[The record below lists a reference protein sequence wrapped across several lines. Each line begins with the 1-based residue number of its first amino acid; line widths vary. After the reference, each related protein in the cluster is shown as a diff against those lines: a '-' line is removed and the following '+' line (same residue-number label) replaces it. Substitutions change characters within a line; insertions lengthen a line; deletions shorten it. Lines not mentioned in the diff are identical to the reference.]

1 MNKYRILSF
10 FNVSCT
16 DEYVD
21 VNVLDLHE
29 NTKNVFLNYLKKHFW
44 NDLSSVVAS
53 ELNIINEIDISENGF
68 SIDASISSSENE
80 EEIETYIE
88 AISEKSIWQSILQH
102 DKTGDEM
109 YIVFDETIKK
119 SFRFQY
125 ISKISVTKID

>member
-44 NDLSSVVAS
+44 NDLSSVVDS

>member
-44 NDLSSVVAS
+44 NDLSSVVDS
-53 ELNIINEIDISENGF
+53 ELNIINES
-68 SIDASISSSENE
+68 
-80 EEIETYIE
+80 
-88 AISEKSIWQSILQH
+88 
-102 DKTGDEM
+102 
-109 YIVFDETIKK
+109 
-119 SFRFQY
+119 R
-125 ISKISVTKID
+125 